1 MKNITKFIY
10 VAFLATS
17 SLVFGQQNKGATPIA
32 TVAETK
38 MSFWD
43 LPNLKKAFISIT
55 PTNKKDGYEVGE
67 LGINGGDKD
76 VIIKFAQEL
85 GNNKLGKYD
94 SFLISHKGK
103 FLFESYYKRGRINLP
118 HIQFSATK
126 AYTSLAIGRAI
137 ELGYLTMA
145 DLHKPLIKFLT
156 NLDSTKFVEGVEKIT
171 LHQALT
177 MSSGLRF
184 SNEQISEF
192 RKNPEKYKGLDQIQA
207 FLSLSEPITK
217 NSQSYKYQGTDPIM
231 VMQVLDAV
239 VPGTAKKFI
248 KNEIFDKLGIN
259 NFSWRDDL
267 SGLPIA
273 DSGASITSH
282 DMLKIGALVLKK
294 GVWKGKQLLSANYLA
309 KATSGITQPT
319 EDWQPKTFSYG
330 YLWYQTNLIIKNKSY
345 EIKIAWGAG
354 GNRIVLCEELDLVV
368 VITGHDAK
376 DTIMTQISEIVIPAF
391 VKYKK

>member
-17 SLVFGQQNKGATPIA
+17 SFVFGQQNKGATPIA

-38 MSFWD
+38 MLFWD
-43 LPNLKKAFISIT
+43 LPHLKEAFISIS
-55 PTNKKDGYEVGE
+55 PTNKSDGYEVGE
-67 LGINGGDKD
+67 LGVNGGNKD
-76 VIIKFAQEL
+76 MIIKFAQEL

-137 ELGYLTMA
+137 QLGYLTMA
-145 DLHKPLIKFLT
+145 DLEQPLTKFLT
-156 NLDSTKFVEGVEKIT
+156 DLDPTKFVEGVDKIT

-184 SNEQISEF
+184 SNEQISKF
-192 RKNPEKYKGLDQIQA
+192 RKNPEQYKGIDQIQA
-207 FLSLSEPITK
+207 FLSLSKPITK
-217 NSQSYKYQGTDPIM
+217 NSQSYKYQGADPIM
-231 VMQVLDAV
+231 VMQVLDEV
-239 VPGTAKKFI
+239 VPGSAKKFI

-259 NFSWRDDL
+259 NFTWRDDL

-273 DSGASITSH
+273 DSGASITSR
-282 DMLKIGALVLKK
+282 DMLKIGTLVLKN
-294 GVWKGKQLLSANYLA
+294 GEWKGKQLLSTKYLA
-309 KATSGITQPT
+309 KATSRITQPN

-330 YLWYQTNLIIKNKSY
+330 YLWYQTNLIIKNKNY
-345 EIKIAWGAG
+345 DINIAWGAG
-354 GNRIVLCEELDLVV
+354 GNRIILSEELDLVV
-368 VITGHDAK
+368 VITGHDGE
-376 DTIMTQISEIVIPAF
+376 DTLMNQISEFVLPAF
-391 VKYKK
+391 VK